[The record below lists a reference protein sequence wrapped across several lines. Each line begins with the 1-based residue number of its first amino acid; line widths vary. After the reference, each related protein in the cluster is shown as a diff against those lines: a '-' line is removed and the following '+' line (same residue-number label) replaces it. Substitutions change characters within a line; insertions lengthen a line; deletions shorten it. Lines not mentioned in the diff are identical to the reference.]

1 MKIEN
6 YKKLGE
12 KINGQNFNQSYNT
25 TNDDCLS
32 YFGHITSILGLFY
45 VV

>member
-25 TNDDCLS
+25 TNDDS
-32 YFGHITSILGLFY
+32 VYPIL
-45 VV
+45 VI